1 MLDPRT
7 VANTYVRTLLG
18 AVEAL
23 GVPSAQLLQGLPVS
37 EDDLSTPNGRIG
49 VALVRTIWER
59 ALALTGDPLLGLKVA
74 ESMQPGTFRVLGL
87 AAMSCASLAEALA
100 LMLRYQRLVSEAGT
114 LTAQTQANGD
124 VVVIYTPQPMRL
136 PLLPPQV
143 EAISGGILCQARWLA
158 GRRLVP
164 VEVAFAH
171 AAPAETAAYRE
182 FFGVEVQFNAPDNR
196 VRLAA
201 ADLRIALPQ
210 ADADLCRLH
219 CELADRQLASLPQ
232 VGYISG
238 FAMQWLSTR
247 TSGAA
252 RIGDLAV
259 ALGLSVRSLQRQL
272 QLEGQRWTTV
282 VDTARR
288 DALAALL
295 QQGVSLEDA
304 AQRLGYHDAS
314 SLSRAARRWFGKTP
328 GQWRQQPRHGP

>member
-23 GVPSAQLLQGLPVS
+23 GVPAAQLLHGLPVT
-37 EDDLSTPNGRIG
+37 EAELGTPNGRIG
-49 VALVRTIWER
+49 VAVVRTIWER
-59 ALALTGDPLLGLKVA
+59 ALALTGNPLLGLKVA

-114 LTAQTQANGD
+114 LTAQSQANGD
-124 VVVIYTPQPMRL
+124 VVVIYTQQPMRL
-136 PLLPPQV
+136 QLLPQQV
-143 EAISGGILCQARWLA
+143 EAISAGILCQARWLA

-164 VEVAFAH
+164 MEVAFAH
-171 AAPAETAAYRE
+171 ATPGEASAYQA
-182 FFGVEVQFNAPDNR
+182 FFGVEVQFDAPENR

-201 ADLRIALPQ
+201 ADLQIALPQ

-232 VGYISG
+232 VGFVTG
-238 FAMQWLSTR
+238 FAMQWLSTQA
-247 TSGAA
+247 SGAA
-252 RIGDLAV
+252 RIGDLA
-259 ALGLSVRSLQRQL
+259 ATLGLSVRSLQRQL
-272 QLEGQRWTTV
+272 QLEGQSWTAV
-282 VDTARR
+282 IDAARR
-288 DALAALL
+288 EALAVLL
-295 QQGVSLEDA
+295 QQGLSLDEA

-328 GQWRQQPRHGP
+328 GQWRNEAGAR